1 MFRQKDKMT
10 SLLSLTL
17 FSTEFSPTSK
27 PLKCRSPLLLNLQQ
41 KAGSLGDFK
50 VKETSYNTS
59 QSKALIFNMGSPIL
73 KNTTTI
79 QANRHF
85 GALFSPTGVFYEGAQ
100 AIRATFYTPC
110 LKHSA

>member
-1 MFRQKDKMT
+1 MILISLRIENLQSFTYHKYFFRPSSQYVDVQT
-10 SLLSLTL
+10 ERQDDLSSQFDLSL

-59 QSKALIFNMGSPIL
+59 QSKALI
-73 KNTTTI
+73 
-79 QANRHF
+79 R
-85 GALFSPTGVFYEGAQ
+85 GAPF
-100 AIRATFYTPC
+100 
-110 LKHSA
+110 